1 LLIQSLDSEADI
13 RDLEDRE
20 WEQRYRL
27 MEELIDIYNKQ
38 EVMWQIR
45 GGERWLLEGD
55 ANTAYF
61 HGVANGRKKEVSDK
75 ISRRKW
81 KDGYRS

>member
-1 LLIQSLDSEADI
+1 
-13 RDLEDRE
+13 
-20 WEQRYRL
+20 

-81 KDGYRS
+81 RGDYRS

>member
-1 LLIQSLDSEADI
+1 
-13 RDLEDRE
+13 
-20 WEQRYRL
+20 
-27 MEELIDIYNKQ
+27 MEELIHIYNKQ

-81 KDGYRS
+81 RGDYRS